1 MDDAINLVAFGGF
14 FLFTLVISRVMIMG
28 LWKAFVKAGKPGWAC
43 LVPIYNVIVML
54 EIAGLPLWMIVG
66 LFIPFVNFFV
76 NIYICHNVSKR
87 FGGGVGMTILMR
99 CGIGW
104 LIIGFGNAKYNPNV
118 A

>member
-1 MDDAINLVAFGGF
+1 MNDTTNLVALGGGA
-14 FLFTLVISRVMIMG
+14 LFAFAIVIVMIMG
-28 LWKAFVKAGKPGWAC
+28 LWKSFVTAGKPGWASI
-43 LVPIYNVIVML
+43 VPIYNVIVML

-76 NIYICHNVSKR
+76 NVYICYNVSKR
-87 FGGGVGMTILMR
+87 FGGGIGMTILMM

-104 LIIGFGNAKYNPNV
+104 LIIGFGNAKYNPSV